1 MTPDAPPSSKNLKDR
16 LLAFYRRHEER
27 WNIGF
32 FIGGFL
38 FDVATLSTVDNVWGI
53 VQQIVYLGLI
63 GWFLGMDLLFDAKQ
77 WTPSRRLEKV
87 WAYRVLLVHFMLGSL
102 MSVYSL
108 FFIKSASLASS
119 FVFVALLL
127 GIMVANEL
135 PWVQSAGLGLKM
147 ALYALCVFSF
157 FSMLWPTLLGF
168 VGRVPF
174 ALSLASVGAVMAGI
188 ARWARRKI
196 SDHRLVA
203 RRILL
208 PSAALGVLTVAFYGL
223 GWIPPVPL
231 AVVDMGIYH
240 RVEKV
245 GENYWLYHERP
256 GWALW
261 RSGDQ
266 DFEARPGEAV
276 YFFAKIYSPARFS
289 DELTLHWFL
298 RDPRR
303 GWVSVDRIPM
313 KILGGRREGFRGY
326 SFKRNHQPGDWRVKV
341 ETTDGREIGRIRF
354 HLRDAALPPDPSRF
368 KVEVQ

>member
-157 FSMLWPTLLGF
+157 FSMLWPTL
-168 VGRVPF
+168 
-174 ALSLASVGAVMAGI
+174 
-188 ARWARRKI
+188 
-196 SDHRLVA
+196 
-203 RRILL
+203 
-208 PSAALGVLTVAFYGL
+208 
-223 GWIPPVPL
+223 
-231 AVVDMGIYH
+231 
-240 RVEKV
+240 
-245 GENYWLYHERP
+245 
-256 GWALW
+256 
-261 RSGDQ
+261 
-266 DFEARPGEAV
+266 
-276 YFFAKIYSPARFS
+276 
-289 DELTLHWFL
+289 
-298 RDPRR
+298 
-303 GWVSVDRIPM
+303 
-313 KILGGRREGFRGY
+313 
-326 SFKRNHQPGDWRVKV
+326 
-341 ETTDGREIGRIRF
+341 
-354 HLRDAALPPDPSRF
+354 
-368 KVEVQ
+368 